1 MSTAHRLSVRGTAR
15 PLGGGTLAT
24 WATNVI
30 SSSPPC
36 QHISNRVVR
45 NVMRAGSP
53 GMGLALVVM
62 LLRELLWIK
71 SGSCA
76 GAGREWVG

>member
-1 MSTAHRLSVRGTAR
+1 MAA
-15 PLGGGTLAT
+15 

-62 LLRELLWIK
+62 LLRELLWIR

-76 GAGREWVG
+76 EARLELVG